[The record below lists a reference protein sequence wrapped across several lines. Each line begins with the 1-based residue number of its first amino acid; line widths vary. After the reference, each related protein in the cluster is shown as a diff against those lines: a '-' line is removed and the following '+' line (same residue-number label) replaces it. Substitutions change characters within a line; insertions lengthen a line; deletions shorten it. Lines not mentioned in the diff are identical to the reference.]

1 MPTTKAR
8 DYTEIYDKDWGTGR
22 PVVFSYG
29 WPLSADTWRRCIL
42 AILVLCS
49 TVSLVA
55 ATANAREL
63 PASAS
68 NAAIPPSGWWS
79 PVTAESAT
87 APQLPIRIAEL
98 APFEASSSFRT
109 SPAQP
114 TTYRLTESMDDRSDR
129 LQYYG
134 STPGARVAKPS
145 LLADPASLPPESL
158 PSLLQARYAMWESS
172 LADSRSLI
180 NVNGVSVYPLF
191 QINYAGWHLPITLY
205 ISSLRYSDAQ

>member
-8 DYTEIYDKDWGTGR
+8 DYIEIYDKDCGTGR
-22 PVVFSYG
+22 PAVFSDG
-29 WPLSADTWRRCIL
+29 WPLSADAWRRCIL

-49 TVSLVA
+49 TVLLGT

-68 NAAIPPSGWWS
+68 NAAIPPSGSWS

-87 APQLPIRIAEL
+87 APRLPIRIAEL
-98 APFEASSSFRT
+98 AAFEAFGSYRT
-109 SPAQP
+109 SPAQL
-114 TTYRLTESMDDRSDR
+114 TTYRLTESMDDRGDR
-129 LQYYG
+129 LQYSG

-158 PSLLQARYAMWESS
+158 LSFLQARYTMWESS
-172 LADSRSLI
+172 MADSRSLI

-191 QINYAGWHLPITLY
+191 QINYAGWHLPVTLY
-205 ISSLRYSDAQ
+205 ISSPRDSDAQ